1 MHIVIVTTMSTDI
14 RILTHIKM
22 THIFTT
28 KKLEK
33 IIQKKI
39 NKDDSFVENK
49 LGNWNA
55 NVFYIAKKK
64 CILFVNSKTFFS
76 VVIPR
81 FSVKYINN
89 LDQLFIDNLQE
100 QLLYENMEIDSKV
113 MYSEIGEIKFN
124 PTNNNRKTI
133 GVINYNI
140 EKMNYFKYEYP
151 VFNNLV
157 IREMT
162 EKLNNTP
169 FKQLDWKNPGE
180 KMLSLLKEQSLI

>member
-1 MHIVIVTTMSTDI
+1 
-14 RILTHIKM
+14 M

-33 IIQKKI
+33 IIHKKI
-39 NKDDSFVENK
+39 NKDDFFVENK

-55 NVFYIAKKK
+55 NVFFIAKKK

-81 FSVKYINN
+81 FSVKDINN
-89 LDQLFIDNLQE
+89 LDQLFIDNLHE
-100 QLLYENMEIDSKV
+100 QLLYENIEIDYKV
-113 MYSEIGEIKFN
+113 MLSEIGEIKFN

-133 GVINYNI
+133 GILTYNI